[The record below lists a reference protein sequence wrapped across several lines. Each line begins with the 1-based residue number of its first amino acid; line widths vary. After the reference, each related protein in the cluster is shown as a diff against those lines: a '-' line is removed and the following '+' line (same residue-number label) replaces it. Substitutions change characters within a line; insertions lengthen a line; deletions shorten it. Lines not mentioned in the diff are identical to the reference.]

1 MKRSVVIS
9 TALVI
14 LLGLALTAASRV
26 LSVTVWISPSIA
38 LPISQFDW
46 GLRRMAD
53 GLEAM
58 SVGI

>member
-1 MKRSVVIS
+1 MRND
-9 TALVI
+9 T

-26 LSVTVWISPSIA
+26 LSVTVWISHSIA
-38 LPISQFDW
+38 LPMSQYDW
-46 GLRRMAD
+46 DLRRMAD